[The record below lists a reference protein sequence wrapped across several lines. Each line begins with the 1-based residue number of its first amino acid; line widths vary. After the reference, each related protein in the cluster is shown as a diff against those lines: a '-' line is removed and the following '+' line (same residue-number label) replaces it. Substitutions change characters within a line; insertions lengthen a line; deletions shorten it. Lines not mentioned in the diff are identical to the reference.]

1 MLLPFSRNLKRGS
14 AKREICYKGDHEVS
28 VAQEYS
34 ADKHKTW
41 GAEPESKKKK
51 KSNWFFC

>member
-1 MLLPFSRNLKRGS
+1 MLLPFSRNFKRGS